1 MGGDQDLNLTIRAKD
16 EATETIK
23 KVEKTLGDVTK
34 AQDNAGKS
42 SESMATSVF
51 KGVLAYDALK
61 QGLNFAIGFLKESI
75 QESMEASK
83 VQAQLG
89 AVLKST
95 GGAAGVSAEMALELA
110 QALQKQT
117 TYGDEA
123 ILSAENMLLT
133 FTKIKSDVFPE
144 AIKTVLDMST
154 ALGQDTKNSAIQ
166 LGKALNDPITGVS
179 ALRKVGVTFNETQQ
193 ETIKK
198 LVESG
203 KVMEAQKI
211 ILKELAVEFGGSSQA
226 EANSFAGAI
235 KQLSNELSDAKEE
248 IGNELMPEVLSFVKI
263 LKDNKDTVLAFAD
276 VFIFLGKA
284 AAYSVKGIIALH
296 KIMQVN
302 FSNKVAG
309 ATSYVAK
316 MAGGLNYLG
325 LVSDKTVS
333 KIEGWS
339 DNWSESADDIK
350 DSIFDLYNE
359 VPKLT
364 DSLGDAG
371 KGFNGLEDDAKS
383 AGDSV
388 EAAKKKLE
396 KFQKIA
402 TGKMD
407 IASEIIEQE
416 KLIDEISQEMRDK
429 SAERDKALNYET
441 FDFEKGE
448 QLKKELN
455 DLQIQ
460 KNKEEDALAR
470 VKNSGLQ
477 IDPQIAEARRRFSL
491 TDFER
496 SIEDISSNNFGVR
509 SIVPAGDQFPT
520 GNTFTINFNS
530 TVAGDEGV
538 KKIIKDTINSLN
550 RSTSLKTMGGA

>member
-23 KVEKTLGDVTK
+23 KVEKSLGDITQ
-34 AQDNAGKS
+34 AQDKAGKS
-42 SESMATSVF
+42 SESMATAVF
-51 KGVLAYDALK
+51 KGTLAYDALK
-61 QGLNFAIGFLKESI
+61 QGVSFAIGFLKESI
-75 QESMEASK
+75 QESMEASR

-95 GGAAGVSAEMALELA
+95 GGAAGVSAEEVLKLSS
-110 QALQKQT
+110 ALQKQT

-123 ILSAENMLLT
+123 ITSVQNMLLT

-144 AIKTVLDMST
+144 ATKTVLDMST

-166 LGKALNDPITGVS
+166 LGKALNDPIVGVS

-203 KVMEAQKI
+203 KMMEAQKI
-211 ILKELAVEFGGSSQA
+211 ILKELAVEFGGSAEA
-226 EANSFAGAI
+226 EANSFGGAI
-235 KQLSNELSDAKEE
+235 KQLTNEISDIKEE
-248 IGNELMPEVLSFVKI
+248 IGNELMPQVNDFVKI
-263 LKDNKDTVLAFAD
+263 LKDNRETLLTFAD
-276 VFIFLGKA
+276 GFIFLGKA
-284 AAYSVKGIIALH
+284 VG
-296 KIMQVN
+296 
-302 FSNKVAG
+302 F
-309 ATSYVAK
+309 VAK
-316 MAGGLNYLG
+316 GFIGFGKIFATGISAAAEKGTKDLSTVTWALNKLG
-325 LVSDKTVS
+325 LVSDEAVKKADNLAYSWQQTTKNMVEDGLDLYDEIPKLNSSLDGTS
-333 KIEGWS
+333 KSFDGIE
-339 DNWSESADDIK
+339 ESASK
-350 DSIFDLYNE
+350 
-359 VPKLT
+359 
-364 DSLGDAG
+364 
-371 KGFNGLEDDAKS
+371 
-383 AGDSV
+383 AGDSI

-402 TGKMD
+402 SGKD
-407 IASEIIEQE
+407 DVASAIVEQE
-416 KLIDEISQEMRDK
+416 QLIDDISKEIREK
-429 SAERDKALNYET
+429 SAERDQALNYET

-455 DLQIQ
+455 DLQIE
-460 KNKEEDALAR
+460 KNREEDALAR

-477 IDPQIAEARRRFSL
+477 IDPQITEARRRSGL

-509 SIVPAGDQFPT
+509 SIVPAGDPFPS

-550 RSTSLKTMGGA
+550 RATSLKTMGGA